1 MSACHGGAASSRVYA
16 RSLIPIKRKGGKDR
30 ARGRRVP
37 TIWSRD
43 LSTQSVV
50 VTINSLLH
58 FVASVQ
64 KAQRYKRG
72 LVPVQQE

>member
-1 MSACHGGAASSRVYA
+1 M
-16 RSLIPIKRKGGKDR
+16 
-30 ARGRRVP
+30 GRRVP

-50 VTINSLLH
+50 VTVNSLLH

-72 LVPVQQE
+72 LVPAQEEEEEEENYRYAFEISLSLSLA